1 MCCDLECSCVS
12 SWAWFDC
19 YLPWGAFAEL
29 DVLVLLTGVNA
40 LLFVHWTLVSR
51 WFAPL
56 FSLGHWRSRGLPSC
70 GSPSSCSSTC
80 SRGFLFVRFPLGS
93 CRLLARWV
101 CPLSS
106 PPVEGFVF
114 VLCWFPFLVPAF
126 VELVLLMAGAS
137 VAPGSGCLVL
147 PGLRRFSSQFWYLGR
162 FCGSFPS
169 CGVPARWRDLRH
181 VVLDICRK

>member
-1 MCCDLECSCVS
+1 MA

-29 DVLVLLTGVNA
+29 DVFVLLTGVNA

-51 WFAPL
+51 WFSPL

-93 CRLLARWV
+93 CRLLARRV

-126 VELVLLMAGAS
+126 VELVLLLAGAS

-147 PGLRRFSSQFWYLGR
+147 PGLRRFPRSFGIWAVLRQLPELRSTRQVER
-162 FCGSFPS
+162 FAACSF
-169 CGVPARWRDLRH
+169 RH
-181 VVLDICRK
+181 LPQVVSHPGG